1 MRALVIHMA
10 GATAVVGL
18 SPWILPLVAIAAKR
32 KEELAGSACL
42 SRMLVAWWR
51 GHGYA
56 ARVDREHRQVVI
68 DERLK
73 AHIEATIWPD

>member
-1 MRALVIHMA
+1 MRALVVDIA
-10 GATAVVGL
+10 GATTVVGL

-51 GHGYA
+51 GRARA
-56 ARVDREHRQVVI
+56 ARDDGEHRKVVI

-73 AHIEATIWPD
+73 ARIEATIWPD